1 MRGLELGRLLLRL
14 GLAACLQGLQGTPLL
29 PTASA
34 ECVQGDCK
42 DGYGWWEWTNGD
54 RYYGFFKRQ
63 RRHGLGAFY
72 SESGSKY
79 EGAWLNDTKDGHGTW
94 TW

>member
-1 MRGLELGRLLLRL
+1 MGRQGWLALLL
-14 GLAACLQGLQGTPLL
+14 PLVAIVANAPL
-29 PTASA
+29 PATA

-42 DGYGWWEWTNGD
+42 DGYGWWEWGNGD
-54 RYYGFFKRQ
+54 RYFGFFKRQ